1 MRDPFEEMRRL
12 MEAMTQP
19 FLEVQKI
26 LKRDQELLNSIGRS
40 TSALKAL
47 EAQRSLGSVMARLQ
61 SEASDFARR
70 LAQPMAEITR
80 ATDAAR
86 AAQQGLAGNQI
97 LETSWLETSASA
109 QFQEISKGLAA
120 LYTPSAAETVLRLSR
135 LEVLATEPLARVTQ
149 NLAAEL
155 VRASNFDAAS
165 SAFARDVMNQFSR
178 IAEARSESEADH
190 SLEEVVSWFA
200 AEAAKR
206 KPSES
211 NFMGLLGI
219 LISFLILF
227 YQSYESRES
236 EDRLSSRIADAER
249 ALRQEIQAVAPKAQQ
264 SHLVVAARRLHL
276 RSGPNASTKS
286 IRVLLPNAPLEVLSE
301 QDSWLKVRSFN
312 YATGEVE
319 TGWVSVRYVST
330 FIINE

>member
-1 MRDPFEEMRRL
+1 

-40 TSALKAL
+40 TSVLKVL
-47 EAQRSLGSVMARLQ
+47 EAQQ
-61 SEASDFARR
+61 SEAADFARR

-86 AAQQGLAGNQI
+86 AAQQGL
-97 LETSWLETSASA
+97 ETSRLATSASA

-120 LYTPSAAETVLRLSR
+120 LYTSSAAETVLRLSR
-135 LEVLATEPLARVTQ
+135 VECLATELLARVTQ
-149 NLAAEL
+149 NLTAEL
-155 VRASNFDAAS
+155 VRASSLDAAS

-211 NFMGLLGI
+211 NFIGLLGI

-236 EDRLSSRIADAER
+236 EDRLSNRIADAER

-276 RSGPNASTKS
+276 RSDPNASTKS

-319 TGWVSVRYVST
+319 TGWVYARYVST
-330 FIINE
+330 FIVNE